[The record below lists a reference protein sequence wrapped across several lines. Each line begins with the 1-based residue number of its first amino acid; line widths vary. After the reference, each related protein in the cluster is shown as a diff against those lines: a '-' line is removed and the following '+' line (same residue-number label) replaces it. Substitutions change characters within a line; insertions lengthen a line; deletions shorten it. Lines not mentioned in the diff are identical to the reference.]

1 MSVKEEGAFIAFLAW
16 TAFIAA
22 VVYLGAGFAGGL
34 GGMFSDNPV
43 AVAFTASP
51 ALPLAYWLWARKR
64 ATR

>member
-16 TAFIAA
+16 SAFVAA
-22 VVYLGAGFAGGL
+22 VVYLGTGFAGGL

-51 ALPLAYWLWARKR
+51 LLPLAYWIW
-64 ATR
+64 TRRRSHE